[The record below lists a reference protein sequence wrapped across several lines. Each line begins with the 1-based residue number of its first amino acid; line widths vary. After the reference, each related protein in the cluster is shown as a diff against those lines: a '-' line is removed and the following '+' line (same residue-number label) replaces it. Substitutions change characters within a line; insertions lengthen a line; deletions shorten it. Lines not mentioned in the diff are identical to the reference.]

1 MKRFWTL
8 KQKLLLFSI
17 ALLSIPFISVGFL
30 KQLEDI
36 LVDNL
41 TDNLSSFAS
50 AIAFTVSSSG
60 QLNSSDLYSHQS
72 KKSTQPLSTEPLSTE
87 PLSTKSLPTA
97 HSSAK
102 ASEQD
107 NSKTPY
113 FYVSSTDQGLTI
125 DGFIDDW
132 LPLDGFSRQFEQK
145 GTEFRANVASDEHYL
160 FINIQVDDPDI
171 VYREVVDHFS
181 LNDQIIVSLQNSSQQ
196 SVSLTFS
203 PVGAGRI
210 QPFINSRSGLNVWIS
225 EAVWQESANGYQL
238 EVKLPL
244 LSDWQGISVDVH
256 NVNSKTNQTER
267 LSSTNSGFNPLIW
280 PNKALEKTL
289 EGLALGDGK
298 RVWLLNA
305 KGQVQARKGSL
316 STNVDLVGVNPIIH
330 FLFAPPVSDF
340 IDPRLR
346 AIELTLPQVKQALNG
361 KVGSTL
367 ESVPGAETAI
377 ALVAYPVMDKDSVVG
392 VVVVEQTVAAI
403 QMIQRRAMNIYVN
416 TSLMILLVVIVTL
429 IILASRLTRR
439 IMRLSQ
445 QTTESVDVH
454 GRVVSTI
461 KADPSNDEL
470 GALSQNFS
478 TMSRRLKEYNEYME
492 KLSARLTHELRT
504 PIAVVRS
511 SIDNILM
518 QLDHQDMTDKQQ
530 ARTTIINA
538 QQGVDRLSQMIARM
552 QEASRLEQ
560 SILSAASSELDLVTF
575 VENYLKACASL
586 YPDNELLLSVSGQPK
601 SMISSEELMAQLLD
615 KLLSNARDF
624 SISKTAI
631 TVELNFQSRR
641 LQLSVCNLGEP
652 LPQGD
657 PEQLFSSMVSNR
669 REKHRSS
676 EQSHLGLGLYIVRLI
691 AEYHKGNYFARNL
704 EGNQGVMIGIDI
716 PL

>member
-1 MKRFWTL
+1 
-8 KQKLLLFSI
+8 
-17 ALLSIPFISVGFL
+17 
-30 KQLEDI
+30 
-36 LVDNL
+36 
-41 TDNLSSFAS
+41 
-50 AIAFTVSSSG
+50 
-60 QLNSSDLYSHQS
+60 
-72 KKSTQPLSTEPLSTE
+72 
-87 PLSTKSLPTA
+87 
-97 HSSAK
+97 
-102 ASEQD
+102 
-107 NSKTPY
+107 
-113 FYVSSTDQGLTI
+113 
-125 DGFIDDW
+125 
-132 LPLDGFSRQFEQK
+132 
-145 GTEFRANVASDEHYL
+145 
-160 FINIQVDDPDI
+160 
-171 VYREVVDHFS
+171 
-181 LNDQIIVSLQNSSQQ
+181 
-196 SVSLTFS
+196 
-203 PVGAGRI
+203 
-210 QPFINSRSGLNVWIS
+210 
-225 EAVWQESANGYQL
+225 
-238 EVKLPL
+238 
-244 LSDWQGISVDVH
+244 
-256 NVNSKTNQTER
+256 
-267 LSSTNSGFNPLIW
+267 
-280 PNKALEKTL
+280 
-289 EGLALGDGK
+289 
-298 RVWLLNA
+298 
-305 KGQVQARKGSL
+305 
-316 STNVDLVGVNPIIH
+316 
-330 FLFAPPVSDF
+330 
-340 IDPRLR
+340 
-346 AIELTLPQVKQALNG
+346 
-361 KVGSTL
+361 
-367 ESVPGAETAI
+367 
-377 ALVAYPVMDKDSVVG
+377 
-392 VVVVEQTVAAI
+392 
-403 QMIQRRAMNIYVN
+403 
-416 TSLMILLVVIVTL
+416 
-429 IILASRLTRR
+429 
-439 IMRLSQ
+439 MRLSQ